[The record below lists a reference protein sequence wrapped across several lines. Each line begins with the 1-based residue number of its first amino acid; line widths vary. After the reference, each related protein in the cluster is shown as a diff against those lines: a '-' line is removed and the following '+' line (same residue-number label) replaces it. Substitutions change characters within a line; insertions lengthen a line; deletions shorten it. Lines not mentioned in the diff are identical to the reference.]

1 MVISLD
7 ILAIILLI
15 WMSVAFVDFIGIEII
30 NKVEDDK
37 KLKRYFILCCTPVV
51 QEVILAMILWNI
63 LKNIGLWCW
72 DLIKT
77 LK

>member
-1 MVISLD
+1 MVISLET
-7 ILAIILLI
+7 LVIILLV
-15 WMSVAFVDFIGIEII
+15 WMSVAFIDLIGIETI
-30 NKVEDDK
+30 NKVEDD
-37 KLKRYFILCCTPVV
+37 KLKRYFILCCIPVV
-51 QEVILAMILWNI
+51 QEAILAMILWNI